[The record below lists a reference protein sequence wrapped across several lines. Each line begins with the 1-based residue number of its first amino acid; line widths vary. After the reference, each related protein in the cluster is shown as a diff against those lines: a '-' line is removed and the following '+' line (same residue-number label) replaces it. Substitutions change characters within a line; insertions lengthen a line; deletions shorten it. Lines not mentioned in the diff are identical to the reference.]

1 MWRKREEKREKK
13 GRKKEKKERGR
24 ENGERKEREK
34 GRKRER
40 RKGQKE
46 NNNDRIWAQLA
57 SFPGHLEGLGMR
69 LGTLHQLTK
78 TNKYFLF
85 LFVFLQLVF
94 FVDGTVVTLL
104 SVLHNVECSEVNA
117 IVEVTKEEQVMEVG
131 GEVELA
137 QTLVLQCSHAF

>member
-1 MWRKREEKREKK
+1 MKKEGEKRE
-13 GRKKEKKERGR
+13 RD
-24 ENGERKEREK
+24 KEREEE
-34 GRKRER
+34 GM
-40 RKGQKE
+40 KE
-46 NNNDRIWAQLA
+46 PLA

-85 LFVFLQLVF
+85 LFVFLQLVL
-94 FVDGTVVTLL
+94 FVNGTVVTFL
-104 SVLHNVECSEVNA
+104 SVLHNVNCSEVNA